1 MNPSQYL
8 RKVQTLS
15 ILDLVEECLA
25 ELDKDGKVTALVHEQ
40 LGEGKRGDGTQMP
53 RYSYLTKKS
62 KQERGTILMGERIA
76 LIDTGEFWKSFF
88 TEVGENFISIDSK
101 DWKRD
106 ELVQRYGDEI
116 FLISKPQMSE
126 LATLV
131 RPILKRKIDQHF
143 AQ

>member
-8 RKVQTLS
+8 QKVRTLN

-25 ELDKDGKVTALVHEQ
+25 ELDKTGKVTELVKEQ
-40 LGEGKRGDGTQMP
+40 LGQGKRGDGTLMP
-53 RYSYLTKKS
+53 RYSYLTLKE
-62 KQERGTILMGERIA
+62 KQAKGRTIMSDRIA
-76 LIDTGEFWKSFF
+76 LIDTGEFWQSFF
-88 TEVGENFISIDSK
+88 TELGENFISIDAK

-106 ELVQRYGDEI
+106 ELVQRYGAEI

-143 AQ
+143 AR